1 MLFLRGKIR
10 KLSWCRFTWKR
21 MWKRC
26 TGMLWRKGEKIKQLH
41 RTACCTLPRQPA
53 PPGFLTSHERFCLVL
68 LCSQPDTVHRFPL
81 RKTQT
86 SSLLAGGSCNRLPDA
101 IMLFSIGGLSK
112 KVKGQRAHRGKESQR
127 AAEWPASSE
136 INSAEVPWGPTAVP

>member
-1 MLFLRGKIR
+1 
-10 KLSWCRFTWKR
+10 

-26 TGMLWRKGEKIKQLH
+26 TGMLWRKDEKIKQLH
-41 RTACCTLPRQPA
+41 PAARCTLPRQPA
-53 PPGFLTSHERFCLVL
+53 PPGFLTSHGRFCLVL

-101 IMLFSIGGLSK
+101 IMLFSIGRLSE
-112 KVKGQRAHRGKESQR
+112 KVKGQHAHRRKESQR

-136 INSAEVPWGPTAVP
+136 INNAKVPWGPTAVP